1 VSFRLLNLFTRVAL
15 LGLALGACSHRH
27 AAALTPPPP
36 LPPSPSRVDS
46 FTLPMPEL
54 GNRAR
59 TVRVYLP
66 PGYAGG
72 TRAFPVLYLQDAQ
85 QIFTPGWFGDWRVD
99 ETVDSLVARGRSP
112 GIIVVGVDNG
122 PQRWDEY
129 GPWVNRHMRDWIDSS
144 WAKPVEGGEGSAYVG
159 FVASTLKPL
168 IDRQYR
174 TLADRAHT
182 GIGGSSMGGLIA
194 IHAGVIRPDIF
205 SRVMAMS
212 SAVWFAEEGG
222 TWLSN
227 NQLLAEIRARAAAG
241 SLPHDV
247 RFYLDVGT
255 AERSRDADPDVVDAR
270 GERVSYPRAYL
281 EGTRAVAAALREG
294 GVPDSNVKVVVGEGA
309 AHTEKAWASR
319 LPEALQW
326 LYE

>member
-144 WAKPVEGGEGSAYVG
+144 WAKPVEGGEGNAYVG
-159 FVASTLKPL
+159 FVAGTLKPL

-222 TWLSN
+222 AWLSN

-241 SLPHDV
+241 SLPRDV

-281 EGTRAVAAALREG
+281 EGTRAVAAALRDG

-309 AHTEKAWASR
+309 AHNEKAWASR
-319 LPEALQW
+319 LPGALQW

>member
-1 VSFRLLNLFTRVAL
+1 MSFRLLNLSTRVAL
-15 LGLALGACSHRH
+15 LGLALGACSHRRV
-27 AAALTPPPP
+27 AALTVPP
-36 LPPSPSRVDS
+36 PPSPSRVDS
-46 FTLPMPEL
+46 FTLAIPEL
-54 GNRAR
+54 ANRAR

-66 PGYAGG
+66 PGYGSG

-85 QIFTPGWFGDWRVD
+85 QIFSPGWFGDWRVD
-99 ETVDSLVARGRSP
+99 ETVDSLVAKGRLP

-129 GPWVNRHMRDWIDSS
+129 GPWVNRHVRDWIDSS

-159 FVASTLKPL
+159 FVANTLKPL

-194 IHAGVIRPDIF
+194 IHAGVIRPDVF

-212 SAVWFAEEGG
+212 SAVWFAEDGG
-222 TWLSN
+222 AWLSN
-227 NQLLAEIRARAAAG
+227 NQLLAEIRARAGAG

-255 AERSRDADPDVVDAR
+255 AERSREVDPNVFDVR
-270 GERVSYPRAYL
+270 GERVSYPRAYV
-281 EGTRAVAAALREG
+281 EGTRAVAETLLAE
-294 GVPDSNVKVVVGEGA
+294 GVPDSNVKLVVGEGA
-309 AHTEKAWASR
+309 SHNEKAWASR
-319 LPEALQW
+319 LPGALQW
-326 LYE
+326 LYQ